1 MTYLMKNMQFQ
12 EQHGRK
18 SPLLDSGV
26 IKVIPFCI
34 GSKGVQCLRGK
45 SWACLWQGGKNCIF
59 ILFGFFLICSS
70 GIFNVLKVFGSD
82 MTQSAMQM
90 TSFVE
95 LLCFGSYLLG
105 SFKKIVFG
113 ILFGL
118 NQHWIT
124 FLMKTL
130 LYEKE
135 IGSKWK

>member
-1 MTYLMKNMQFQ
+1 MSERKELGMSVT
-12 EQHGRK
+12 GREK
-18 SPLLDSGV
+18 LYFYSV
-26 IKVIPFCI
+26 WV
-34 GSKGVQCLRGK
+34 
-45 SWACLWQGGKNCIF
+45 
-59 ILFGFFLICSS
+59 FLICSS

-118 NQHWIT
+118 NQH
-124 FLMKTL
+124 
-130 LYEKE
+130 
-135 IGSKWK
+135 